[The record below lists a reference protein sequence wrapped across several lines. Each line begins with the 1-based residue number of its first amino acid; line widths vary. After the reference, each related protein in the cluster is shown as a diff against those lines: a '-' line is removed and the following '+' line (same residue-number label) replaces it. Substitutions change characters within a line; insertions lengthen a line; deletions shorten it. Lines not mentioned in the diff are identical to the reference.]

1 MYSSHQFAKMLAT
14 PSPTPSDEGCN
25 LIRAYHVSHP
35 SRHEFTNFD
44 NLKDFLEEKAAALIN
59 RSGPQYVAIVNFT
72 EDDLLKLE
80 SSGLRRELPG
90 FRVLLD
96 EENSI
101 TILKLLPGIPH
112 EVAKVIFEE
121 IFHGER
127 ARLGLPRNIFVPT
140 GSGRYH
146 FSNELS
152 KEPDASYIPQT
163 RQGPDHFPS
172 FIVEVG
178 VSQSLLQLR
187 QDARLWLEKTN
198 GETKVVLLIF
208 LNVATSTLTI
218 ERWQHAT
225 SPPPRETRSGRL
237 FVPEKVQLVTYDNNT
252 QQVTGDP
259 LILPINLLLDVV
271 PSHVPSSEISFGRP
285 ELLSYGVDLFMGIY
299 GRSRR

>member
-1 MYSSHQFAKMLAT
+1 MLAT
-14 PSPTPSDEGCN
+14 PSPIPSDEGFCN
-25 LIRAYHVSHP
+25 LMRTYRVSHP

-44 NLKDFLEEKAAALIN
+44 NLKYFLEEKVAAFIN
-59 RSGPQYVAIVNFT
+59 RNGPQYLAILNFT

-90 FRVLLD
+90 FRAFLD
-96 EENSI
+96 EENKTAI
-101 TILKLLPGIPH
+101 IKLMPGIPH

-121 IFHGER
+121 IFLGER
-127 ARLGLPRNIFVPT
+127 AKLGLPRNIFVPT

-163 RQGPDHFPS
+163 RQGSDHFLS

-178 VSQSLLQLR
+178 VSQSTR

-208 LNVATSTLTI
+208 LNIVASTLTI
-218 ERWQHAT
+218 ERWQHVT
-225 SPPPRETRSGRL
+225 SPPPRQTRSWRL

-252 QQVTGDP
+252 QQVAGDP
-259 LILPINLLLDVV
+259 LVLPINLLLDFV
-271 PSHVPSSEISFGRP
+271 PSHLPSSEISFGRQ
-285 ELLSYGVDLFMGIY
+285 ELLSYGLFQGIY

>member
-1 MYSSHQFAKMLAT
+1 MLAT
-14 PSPTPSDEGCN
+14 PSPTPSDEGFCN
-25 LIRAYHVSHP
+25 LTRTYRVSHP

-44 NLKDFLEEKAAALIN
+44 NLKDFLEEKVAALIN
-59 RSGPQYVAIVNFT
+59 GNGPQYLAILNFT

-96 EENSI
+96 EENKAAI
-101 TILKLLPGIPH
+101 IKLMPGIPH

-121 IFHGER
+121 IFVGER

-163 RQGPDHFPS
+163 RQGSDHFPS

-198 GETKVVLLIF
+198 GETKIVLLIF
-208 LNVATSTLTI
+208 LNIAASTLTI
-218 ERWQHAT
+218 ERWQHVT
-225 SPPPRETRSGRL
+225 SPPPRQTRSGRL

-252 QQVTGDP
+252 QQVAGDP
-259 LILPINLLLDVV
+259 LVLPINLLLDVV
-271 PSHVPSSEISFGRP
+271 PSHLPTSEISFGRP
-285 ELLSYGVDLFMGIY
+285 ELLSYGVDLFKGIY

>member
-1 MYSSHQFAKMLAT
+1 M
-14 PSPTPSDEGCN
+14 
-25 LIRAYHVSHP
+25 IRAYHVSHP
-35 SRHEFTNFD
+35 SRHEFTNVD
-44 NLKDFLEEKAAALIN
+44 NLKDFLEERAAALIN
-59 RSGPQYVAIVNFT
+59 GNGPQYLAILSFT
-72 EDDLLKLE
+72 EVALLKLE

-96 EENSI
+96 EENKTTI
-101 TILKLLPGIPH
+101 TKLMPGIPY
-112 EVAKVIFEE
+112 EVATWIFGE
-121 IFHGER
+121 IFLGER
-127 ARLGLPRNIFVPT
+127 ARLGLPRNIFIPT

-152 KEPDASYIPQT
+152 
-163 RQGPDHFPS
+163 PDHFPS

-208 LNVATSTLTI
+208 LNIAAATLTI
-218 ERWQHAT
+218 ERWQRAT
-225 SPPPRETRSGRL
+225 SPPPRKTRSGSL
-237 FVPEKVQLVTYDNNT
+237 FVPENVQLVTYDNNT

-271 PSHVPSSEISFGRP
+271 PSHVPSSEISIGRQ
-285 ELLSYGVDLFMGIY
+285 EL
-299 GRSRR
+299 

>member
-1 MYSSHQFAKMLAT
+1 MLAT
-14 PSPTPSDEGCN
+14 PSPTPSDEGFCN

-44 NLKDFLEEKAAALIN
+44 NLKDFLEERAAALIN
-59 RSGPQYVAIVNFT
+59 GNGQQYLAILNFT
-72 EDDLLKLE
+72 DDDLLKLE
-80 SSGLRRELPG
+80 SSGVRRELPG

-96 EENSI
+96 EENKM
-101 TILKLLPGIPH
+101 TIVKLMPGIPH
-112 EVAKVIFEE
+112 EVATWIFGE
-121 IFHGER
+121 IFLEER

-152 KEPDASYIPQT
+152 MEPDASYTPQT
-163 RQGPDHFPS
+163 RKGPDHFPS

-187 QDARLWLEKTN
+187 QDARLWLEKTK

-208 LNVATSTLTI
+208 LNIAAATLTI

-225 SPPPRETRSGRL
+225 SPPPRETRSGSL
-237 FVPEKVQLVTYDNNT
+237 FVPEQVQLVTYDNNT

-285 ELLSYGVDLFMGIY
+285 ELLSYGVDVFKGIY